1 MHQTSPFTNSRC
13 LRQATGALTRGTTV
27 RLLVGAMLAAG
38 VLLSAGCGPKNYLNE
53 NDKLRRQN
61 MALKREIDEL
71 KDKLERRSGQLKVLK
86 RRYEAPSATQ
96 PGLSEPTLSK
106 IELGQYSGPIDTD
119 GDGTDDTLRLY
130 LRTLDQ
136 KGRMMP
142 VVAKARLRVVHIPDK
157 GEPKELTSQ
166 TFDEQSF
173 SDAYRSSF
181 TGQHY
186 TLETKLPDPL
196 PEGVTEVTV
205 KVTVT
210 HLTSE
215 ARFSRQKSYRVTRQ

>member
-13 LRQATGALTRGTTV
+13 LRQAAGALRPGKTA
-27 RLLVGAMLAAG
+27 RLLVGAMLAGG

-96 PGLSEPTLSK
+96 PGLSEPTFSK

-119 GDGTDDTLRLY
+119 GDGTFGEA
-130 LRTLDQ
+130 DQ
-136 KGRMMP
+136 EP
-142 VVAKARLRVVHIPDK
+142 VS
-157 GEPKELTSQ
+157 G
-166 TFDEQSF
+166 
-173 SDAYRSSF
+173 
-181 TGQHY
+181 
-186 TLETKLPDPL
+186 
-196 PEGVTEVTV
+196 
-205 KVTVT
+205 
-210 HLTSE
+210 
-215 ARFSRQKSYRVTRQ
+215 RVTFGIFAGQEENIDRREVFPAP